1 MEQLREQ
8 ATPMRDW
15 LGNCWYDFCYSVSW
29 ATMSSLFSLR
39 FEGGRNVP
47 DRGPA
52 LLVANHQ
59 SFFDPPA
66 VGLSVRRRLC
76 YLARQTLFRH
86 RLFGKLLRSLKS
98 VPVDQDGVAAAGLRA
113 IIDNLEHGEAVLV
126 FPEGERSWNGVMQP
140 FKPGVALIIQRVAPP
155 IIPIGIA
162 GAYEALSRHATW
174 PRLSPIFMPRTGT
187 DIAVSIG
194 KPLDGNHFAKMRRDE
209 LCAALCQEVHKE
221 QLKAEKL
228 RRKM

>member
-1 MEQLREQ
+1 MEQLGEQ
-8 ATPMRDW
+8 AAPMRDW

-86 RLFGKLLRSLKS
+86 RLFGRLLRSLKS
-98 VPVDQDGVAAAGLRA
+98 VPVDQDGIAAAGLRA
-113 IIDNLEHGEAVLV
+113 IIDNLEHGAAVLA
-126 FPEGERSWNGVMQP
+126 FPEGGRRWSGAMQP
-140 FKPGVALIIQRVAPP
+140 VKPGVPLIIQRVAPP
-155 IIPIGIA
+155 LIPIGIA
-162 GAYEALSRHATW
+162 GAYRAL
-174 PRLSPIFMPRTGT
+174 PRPAKRPRGSPILFP
-187 DIAVSIG
+187 
-194 KPLDGNHFAKMRRDE
+194 
-209 LCAALCQEVHKE
+209 
-221 QLKAEKL
+221 
-228 RRKM
+228 